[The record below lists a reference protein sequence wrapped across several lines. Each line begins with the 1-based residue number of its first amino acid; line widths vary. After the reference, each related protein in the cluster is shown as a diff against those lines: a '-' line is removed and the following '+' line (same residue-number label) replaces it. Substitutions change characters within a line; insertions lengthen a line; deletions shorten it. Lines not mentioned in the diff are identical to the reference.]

1 MFVYWTSP
9 HVPFYQ
15 CTELEEPV
23 FIHPLSV
30 LYKQKPEYI
39 VYQYIQ
45 ETSKVYMKGKDQ
57 IHVLRMFIMKHFVLL
72 LTQMFFMT
80 GISAIEPE
88 WLPVFAPYHCTFS
101 KPLESPEPSYS
112 SSKGQVVCHMTC
124 TFSRCSWPVPPVEL
138 EYPEGLDRYRWFAR
152 FLLEGKVVPKLKQF
166 GDDLLST
173 PVTMI
178 KSWAK

>member
-1 MFVYWTSP
+1 MFVYWTSLR
-9 HVPFYQ
+9 VPFNQ

-57 IHVLRMFIMKHFVLL
+57 IHVVRMLIMKHFVLL
-72 LTQMFFMT
+72 LKQMFLMT